1 MAGNIGDLQVNL
13 SANTSPMERDVSAAL
28 KRLESKGFNFG
39 AGINAKAFTQP
50 LGRITGA
57 SNEFQKSLDAS
68 NARVIAFGAS
78 AGAIYSV
85 QKAFVSLISS
95 TIEVQKSLTD
105 INVILGASQKTLG
118 QFGDSLFKIAKDS
131 GQAFSTVATAA
142 GELARQGL
150 SVEQTLKRTSD
161 ALVLARLSGLDAAS
175 SVEALTASINSFNT
189 SALDSTQIVNKLAS
203 VDAAF
208 AVSSGDLAEALK
220 RVGSSAQDV
229 GVTFDE
235 LLAIVASVNQT
246 TARGGAVI
254 GNSLKTIFTRVQ
266 RTEVLDQLQ
275 SLGVAVRDLNGNTAP
290 AIQILTGLATK
301 FDELGAAQKSQ
312 IAELVGGV
320 FQINILK
327 AALGDLSK
335 QYSVYGNALKISQGA
350 TDEAT
355 RRNEELN
362 KTLSALLNRTVAN
375 LTKVGSDI
383 GSLSFAPA
391 IEKVLGG
398 INTAL
403 ESFDIKGDSIGG
415 KIGKGIFEG
424 IGSFVSGPGLALL
437 IGVFIKLFG
446 NLAKFTTDA
455 VRTVLGL
462 NKEAQAQAQ
471 IQERINSILSQN
483 PQLIQNILNKQV
495 SLLQVEK
502 DILTVIQ
509 AQSQAR
515 QQSTAIATSLTRGLI
530 SKGVSSE
537 KGVITARTKSQGFI
551 PNFSANREIMGAIA
565 GGYMPGN
572 IRSMNIPNYGRVT
585 YNDAETVKQFSGLS
599 QPGIMPPANSDA
611 GKAYKEK
618 FKNKYG
624 INPYASSGFVPN
636 FAGERTKQIYPY
648 VAVKSTD
655 RKALSKQF
663 KASEEADASKGYEK
677 ATEKGNIVN
686 SRSIDR
692 YGYIY
697 PSFSQ
702 SSPGRAVGT
711 SGGNKYGFTTY
722 PFPGG
727 NFDINE
733 NLYETV
739 RQNLINTSSDYFK
752 QLITQPKIVDT
763 TRFKTNISSNLSRSA
778 IESSLGQV
786 FEAGIKSSISSLSL
800 SEIANFDLNKSEL
813 SNIQQKFK
821 LPYGGFGNTY
831 LADLKNSLSEGNL
844 NSMAG
849 KISTASGEKFSG
861 QDTIRAKKTQ
871 SRLQKDFTKQ
881 GYEKLSGAEAAFVRS
896 GKFKNQGFIPN
907 FSPLDRALNTEEKM
921 GGRGVLDFK
930 PGLGLYVRDGKTQ
943 PNFAA
948 VMRDHPEGIA
958 NATQNSKKM
967 QGMMSTGFIPN
978 FAGFDPMSL
987 FFILQSM
994 GSGGA
999 QGKSNLLAEEQKLG
1013 SILNQR
1019 GLVESQ
1025 LLELGKKTKKNAA
1038 KYADLEA
1045 KKANL
1050 NLEEISQ
1057 RKNVQSQTPIFARK
1071 GGSFVGGV
1079 GGVAGRF
1086 GSRYGSGLA
1095 LAAPLL
1101 AGTAAQFVGDDVSR
1115 GGRSAKAAVSGLGTT
1130 ASFAGLGFAVGGPM
1144 GAAVGGGI
1152 GGIMAGYNAIKE
1164 FNDVMPELKARAE
1177 QAQEKLSGVSSS
1189 TQMLNVSLDT
1199 LSSAQ
1204 MNSGLSAEQ
1213 SVRLQ
1218 DKATTDFAS
1227 SLSKLDSVLPGAADE
1242 ITNLYKKVGDTTE
1255 LRMKIAE
1262 FQAQVQKEAQI
1273 SISAASLTSKG
1284 KEATNLSES
1293 FLDSIF
1299 GPLKGLDTRVKNL
1312 KPSEKRAFDDSIRSG
1327 SGDLQT
1333 MFGSFGT
1340 KAGQSFTSSESQKM
1354 LDSIKATGNL
1364 SGIESIVKSFAAFDA
1379 DAKYAS
1385 EILTGIDLEVL
1396 KKLFEEVIIVQKR
1409 AESIAEQIQQQQLEI
1424 KTGMR
1429 PIRTIQELQ
1438 QQFAN
1443 PGGISEEA
1451 LKNINYSSAGGIE
1464 ESLMQGKVQGF
1475 AQQVGTGLTDLSTTL
1490 GFTNDRVKYLA
1501 EYTQTAADI
1510 QKDYNNGIIT
1520 TTQAFER
1527 LKLSIDKIEFG
1538 KNSQYMF
1545 SDERASARQSLMER
1559 DLKQGNFKEGFDPL
1573 TSFFDKFG
1581 DNAATTADKI
1591 NKSFANLAS
1600 NLQTGFED
1608 AFGAFI
1614 NGTKT
1619 ADQAFQD
1626 MLLSISQQ
1634 IIKEQFSIGMR
1645 SLLGG
1650 LTGGGG
1656 FGGTSDNSG
1665 GLLGGVFNSIFGG
1678 GKAQGGI
1685 IRKYSSGG
1693 SVNGGSGVRDDVPA
1707 MLTDGEYVLRKSA
1720 VNKYGKGMLDML
1732 NQGGMVKGYAS
1743 GGSISM
1749 GLANTFDIFDPQGNL
1764 VQNPIGQYALE
1775 RTISSPEELKNVPEY
1790 TGKYNISNL
1799 LSSFGMTREDN
1810 PMNDLRSQNARSL
1823 QGYQQNVSNFKTSY
1837 NEAMRQVEEQRK
1849 EAQRQ
1854 ADEINSQA
1862 MAQYNRSLTNTFIGG
1877 LGSAG
1882 LSLFGG
1888 LGGFQALGGAFK
1900 DLGGAGFLENLSGK
1914 ALGIGTGLLGQG
1926 GGGSNYQPGA
1936 QYNDPKY
1943 QEQISKQI
1951 ESAIQKQTFD
1961 RAAMGITSP
1970 YQSYGGMGGFG
1981 GFGGSQIPY
1990 YGSGAGLNVGLGGS
2004 FAAPAGL
2011 STFTQNQNYVD
2022 QYLTRPAGVIPP
2034 TGLVTKPNL
2043 MIPGL
2048 EGYGYGQGSAYG
2060 RYYAKGGRV
2069 RKYNTGSE
2077 GGVRGDNLTQQE
2089 AMILLLNQG
2098 INPYLKIKPYVG
2110 KSIYGNKK
2118 IQGNPNITKDIE
2130 SILSENPMKRSENVM
2145 DYLSREGGQGFSGKN
2160 RTELNS
2166 LFLASQMQEK
2176 FKDRIDRFTG
2186 FADEFHDD
2194 KSKREK
2200 YESYHVGGKAIDFT
2214 LKDQK
2219 EYAKIEPELMSM
2231 FQQMGLNPK
2240 FDTREGSGFYR
2251 YKLSGMDSKG
2261 NPINMGMFQYEVPAG
2276 NNTASHL
2283 HVELTDEGLNRLEK
2297 LRTSNQFAYTDLM
2310 PSSGDPFKT
2319 MVAEAVNK
2327 PAVPVPMKPV
2337 TIAGLNLPSRSTNDL
2352 VKKSLDEKSWAGY
2365 DEYMKNMSLPKANV
2379 AGTNTPPTTVSLGL
2393 PSKKDTYNIAKGID
2407 TMGMQPNPF
2416 ANQQPASTIT
2426 NAVTNSQAIGPQM
2439 PIGPQQAVLGPQP
2452 FIGPMNRTNAPTSS
2466 ATTIPQKNY
2475 QPWFAPDQVEELFG
2489 MNPEISASMQEIL
2502 KMQQSNG
2509 SPSRSAL
2516 MQMQQSSLASTN
2528 QSAPYQSAGNLYDQ
2542 VGLARNP
2549 LTLNPQIPSYL
2560 NKYSPFYGSGGDYFN
2575 QAGKTGFNNYMN
2587 YLGLGS
2593 GTSLSSLSSFKFP
2606 MTPTT
2611 LNPYAFSSS
2620 PFGGNAV
2627 SYGTG
2632 VASASSTYF
2641 SAGSRLGATPSWASR
2656 ATGGMIYGGTSVKD
2670 DVPAMLM
2677 GGEYVIRK
2685 DAVDRFGQPFFD
2697 RLNRGQ
2703 VTGFA
2708 EGGPVG
2714 TNLPSLTQNL
2724 GQNNGQ
2730 NQDSQTQMTDAL
2742 TKLLKSLEQLNRSV
2756 EDQTK
2761 EIQDQNQTTDNTSTT
2776 TSEGITN
2783 NISINVS
2790 VGQDGQEGKSS
2801 TDSNSEDNGKG
2812 GNDQEKLK
2820 KTLEKSRM
2828 FAELLRQQV
2837 LKTIVEEQRPGGVLY
2852 QGSKG
2857 RDMGR

>member
-13 SANTSPMERDVSAAL
+13 SASTSQMERDVSAAL

-39 AGINAKAFTQP
+39 GGINSKAFTQP

-78 AGAIYSV
+78 AGAIYTV
-85 QKAFVSLISS
+85 QRAFTSLISS
-95 TIEVQKSLTD
+95 TIDVQKSLTD

-118 QFGDSLFKIAKDS
+118 QFGDQLFEIAKNS

-161 ALVLARLSGLDAAS
+161 ALILARLSGLDAAS

-301 FDELGAAQKSQ
+301 FDELGTAQKAS

-335 QYSVYGNALKISQGA
+335 EYSVYGNALKISQGA
-350 TDEAT
+350 TDEAI
-355 RRNEELN
+355 RRNEDLN
-362 KTLSALLNRTVAN
+362 KTLSAILNKTVAN
-375 LTKVGSDI
+375 LTRVGSDI

-403 ESFDIKGDSIGG
+403 ESFDVKGDGIGS

-455 VRTVLGL
+455 ARTVLGL
-462 NKEAQAQAQ
+462 NKESQAQAQ

-509 AQSQAR
+509 SQSQAR
-515 QQSTAIATSLTRGLI
+515 QQSSAIASTLTRGLM
-530 SKGVSSE
+530 SRGVSAD
-537 KGVITARTKSQGFI
+537 KGIITTTPRTKSQGFI
-551 PNFSANREIMGAIA
+551 PNFNANQEIMGAIS
-565 GGYMPGN
+565 GGYMPGQV
-572 IRSMNIPNYGRVT
+572 RSMNIPNYGRVT
-585 YNDAETVKQFSGLS
+585 YNDAETVKEFSGLS
-599 QPGIMPPANSDA
+599 QPGIMPPASSEA
-611 GKAYKEK
+611 GKAYKQK
-618 FKNKYG
+618 FKDKYG

-636 FAGERTKQIYPY
+636 FGAQTKQIYPY
-648 VAVKSTD
+648 AAVKSTD

-813 SNIQQKFK
+813 SDIQQKFK

-978 FAGFDPMSL
+978 FAGVDPMSL

-999 QGKSNLLAEEQKLG
+999 QDKSNLLAEEQKLG

-1050 NLEEISQ
+1050 NQEEISQ

-1101 AGTAAQFVGDDVSR
+1101 ADTAAQFVGDDVSR

-1242 ITNLYKKVGDTTE
+1242 ITNLYKKAGDTTE

-1262 FQAQVQKEAQI
+1262 FQAQAQKEAQI
-1273 SISAASLTSKG
+1273 SISAAILTSKG

-1299 GPLKGLDTRVKNL
+1299 GSLKGLDTRVKNL

-1327 SGDLQT
+1327 SEDLRT

-1340 KAGQSFTSSESQKM
+1340 KAGQSFTSSESQKI

-1364 SGIESIVKSFAAFDA
+1364 SGIESIVKSFAALDA

-1527 LKLSIDKIEFG
+1527 LKIKADEIKFKKDAPFMLSG
-1538 KNSQYMF
+1538 
-1545 SDERASARQSLMER
+1545 ERASARQGILEGN
-1559 DLKQGNFKEGFDPL
+1559 LKQGNLAEGFNPL
-1573 TSFFDKFG
+1573 VSFFDRFG
-1581 DNAATTADKI
+1581 DNAATTLDKI
-1591 NKSFANLAS
+1591 NKSFGNLAE
-1600 NLQTGFED
+1600 NMQTGFED
-1608 AFGAFI
+1608 AFGAFLD
-1614 NGTKT
+1614 GTKS
-1619 ADQAFQD
+1619 ADDAFKD
-1626 MLLSISQQ
+1626 MMLSISQQ

-1645 SLLGG
+1645 GLIGGVTGGGGFNESGGGGILGSLLGG
-1650 LTGGGG
+1650 L
-1656 FGGTSDNSG
+1656 G
-1665 GLLGGVFNSIFGG
+1665 GLFG
-1678 GKAQGGI
+1678 GKAKGGL
-1685 IRKYSSGG
+1685 IRRYASGG
-1693 SVNGGSGVRDDVPA
+1693 YVDGGSGVRDDVPA

-1720 VNKYGKGMLDML
+1720 VNKYGIDSLNML
-1732 NQGGMVKGYAS
+1732 NNGGRVKGYAA
-1743 GGSISM
+1743 GGGVSSM
-1749 GLANTFDIFDPQGNL
+1749 LSNSYDFFGTKGEKLTQNYTDEAFKTTVNAPSELANVPNL
-1764 VQNPIGQYALE
+1764 
-1775 RTISSPEELKNVPEY
+1775 
-1790 TGKYNISNL
+1790 TGKFNINDF
-1799 LSSFGMTREDN
+1799 LSSRSITDENN
-1810 PMNDLRSQNARSL
+1810 PMNALRNQRFL
-1823 QGYQQNVSNFKTSY
+1823 GMQQYQEQASNFKTGY
-1837 NEAMRQVEEQRK
+1837 NDQYAQVQEQRRL
-1849 EAQRQ
+1849 AQKA
-1854 ADEINSQA
+1854 ADEENSRRMSAYNSQ
-1862 MAQYNRSLTNTFIGG
+1862 RSQMIIGG
-1877 LGSAG
+1877 LTSAALSAFSSFSSAG
-1882 LSLFGG
+1882 S
-1888 LGGFQALGGAFK
+1888 LGGPLQSFF
-1900 DLGGAGFLENLSGK
+1900 
-1914 ALGIGTGLLGQG
+1914 G
-1926 GGGSNYQPGA
+1926 GGGGGGGGGIGGSLLSSVQSIFGNVSGNRSYNSSLPTSFGRSPGEA
-1936 QYNDPKY
+1936 A
-1943 QEQISKQI
+1943 EFSKQLKENI
-1951 ESAIQKQTFD
+1951 ERGQFSGYGDPFSKQQAQLFPQF
-1961 RAAMGITSP
+1961 GG
-1970 YQSYGGMGGFG
+1970 QNNFGGGYGGTNYGQPSSSFEGF
-1981 GFGGSQIPY
+1981 Q
-1990 YGSGAGLNVGLGGS
+1990 YGVGLG
-2004 FAAPAGL
+2004 APAGFQTRSQTKQDYL
-2011 STFTQNQNYVD
+2011 MNFASPISPIAPGRGNLVYDFLNQNSN
-2022 QYLTRPAGVIPP
+2022 PF
-2034 TGLVTKPNL
+2034 
-2043 MIPGL
+2043 
-2048 EGYGYGQGSAYG
+2048 GYNRGF
-2060 RYYAKGGRV
+2060 AKGGLV
-2069 RKYNTGSE
+2069 KGYATGGEISKFNQTYYPYAVKAAQRL
-2077 GGVRGDNLTQQE
+2077 GTSPE
-2089 AMILLLNQG
+2089 AILAQLALESN
-2098 INPYLKIKPYVG
+2098 
-2110 KSIYGNKK
+2110 YG
-2118 IQGNPNITKDIE
+2118 T
-2130 SILSENPMKRSENVM
+2130 S
-2145 DYLSREGGQGFSGKN
+2145 
-2160 RTELNS
+2160 
-2166 LFLASQMQEK
+2166 
-2176 FKDRIDRFTG
+2176 
-2186 FADEFHDD
+2186 
-2194 KSKREK
+2194 
-2200 YESYHVGGKAIDFT
+2200 
-2214 LKDQK
+2214 
-2219 EYAKIEPELMSM
+2219 
-2231 FQQMGLNPK
+2231 
-2240 FDTREGSGFYR
+2240 
-2251 YKLSGMDSKG
+2251 KLSGSFNLGGLTAGRGYKG
-2261 NPINMGMFQYEVPAG
+2261 NTVSFPG
-2276 NNTASHL
+2276 
-2283 HVELTDEGLNRLEK
+2283 
-2297 LRTSNQFAYTDLM
+2297 NQFDKNVGIMGDRSYRSYNNPQEFFDDYVSFLSKDRYKGTLGIADPTKRALALM
-2310 PSSGDPFKT
+2310 DAGYVAGDPNYASKIGKIAQNIAGTKT
-2319 MVAEAVNK
+2319 
-2327 PAVPVPMKPV
+2327 PAVM
-2337 TIAGLNLPSRSTNDL
+2337 AGGGLPSRQSFPLTAYSPSTNQ
-2352 VKKSLDEKSWAGY
+2352 
-2365 DEYMKNMSLPKANV
+2365 
-2379 AGTNTPPTTVSLGL
+2379 
-2393 PSKKDTYNIAKGID
+2393 IAKGID
-2407 TMGMQPNPF
+2407 TIGMQPNPF
-2416 ANQQPASTIT
+2416 SNQARNT
-2426 NAVTNSQAIGPQM
+2426 NFATTSPIMYSMTPSNNGPISAGGMKMPAIGGGAGG
-2439 PIGPQQAVLGPQP
+2439 IGG
-2452 FIGPMNRTNAPTSS
+2452 
-2466 ATTIPQKNY
+2466 
-2475 QPWFAPDQVEELFG
+2475 
-2489 MNPEISASMQEIL
+2489 
-2502 KMQQSNG
+2502 
-2509 SPSRSAL
+2509 AL
-2516 MQMQQSSLASTN
+2516 MASLGGMKN
-2528 QSAPYQSAGNLYDQ
+2528 LAGNLYNKSIFNPNAGYQTKMSFPSPAMGDYLRGTKATPQ
-2542 VGLARNP
+2542 AVAEAITQQDFLGMNQQSPNQILPFFQNLAEIASGNKQSLYQSVGSL
-2549 LTLNPQIPSYL
+2549 YDMK
-2560 NKYSPFYGSGGDYFN
+2560 NKGDYGKLSSKFSSFYGNNSKNRYSSFGE
-2575 QAGKTGFNNYMN
+2575 KGFNNYLKYIGASPFSSM
-2587 YLGLGS
+2587 
-2593 GTSLSSLSSFKFP
+2593 SSLNSFKFP
-2606 MTPTT
+2606 MTPNTYSPFAFGSQNFGGFGGSGYQSGFSST
-2611 LNPYAFSSS
+2611 GNAFS
-2620 PFGGNAV
+2620 N
-2627 SYGTG
+2627 
-2632 VASASSTYF
+2632 YF
-2641 SAGSRLGATPSWASR
+2641 STGSRLGITPSWASR
-2656 ATGGMIYGGTSVKD
+2656 ANGGMIYGGTSAKD

-2685 DAVDRFGQPFFD
+2685 NIVDKMGEPFLN

-2703 VTGFA
+2703 VQGFA

-2714 TNLPSLTQNL
+2714 TGLPSIGGAGNTQ
-2724 GQNNGQ
+2724 
-2730 NQDSQTQMTDAL
+2730 QDNSRSQFVESIS
-2742 TKLLKSLEQLNRSV
+2742 KLVRSLEQLNKGI
-2756 EDQTK
+2756 E
-2761 EIQDQNQTTDNTSTT
+2761 EQNRDSKDA
-2776 TSEGITN
+2776 SDSAVSPSDSSSASGVVN
-2783 NISINVS
+2783 NISINVN
-2790 VGQDGQEGKSS
+2790 VDQNGKT
-2801 TDSNSEDNGKG
+2801 TDSTKEEDQSGDSKDET
-2812 GNDQEKLK
+2812 DQEKFK
-2820 KTLEKSRM
+2820 KTMEKSRVL
-2828 FAELLRQQV
+2828 AELLRQQV

-2852 QGSKG
+2852 GGSKG